1 MNYLFLCPNVCFLK
15 LGTINRLIVT
25 ETYFWRLIV
34 AESQT
39 INMDS
44 LLPNKMVDPL
54 FTVSLENM

>member
-44 LLPNKMVDPL
+44 LLPNEMVDPL